1 MANVLPFHHAL
12 GMTPGMDALADLL
25 RDAGHTVTAPDLY
38 DGRTFSMLV
47 SACVPPGTY
56 SGSWPAGVPLQ
67 VHAMEQDPL
76 FVEEGDLDAAVNLV
90 ESAQSAE
97 LILYPGNS
105 HFFADISSP
114 EYNED
119 AAHALTASILQLLA
133 GVEG

>member
-1 MANVLPFHHAL
+1 
-12 GMTPGMDALADLL
+12 
-25 RDAGHTVTAPDLY
+25 
-38 DGRTFSMLV
+38 
-47 SACVPPGTY
+47 
-56 SGSWPAGVPLQ
+56 
-67 VHAMEQDPL
+67 MEQDPL